1 MVAKDLPAAG
11 AGEDGGVG
19 VQVRPVPGVVD
30 HRGAGPHVDAVEG
43 PAAGVQVGGREGEEP
58 GDAGGVQAAPLGD
71 GVEGQRQRGQQA
83 LALPEGQGVELAQGG
98 GEVGL
103 RPLGHLLE
111 RCFVLRVQGDGQG
124 GVKEPLSAPLHLVA
138 QGRVTSSRAI
148 SASGDMVRPAL
159 EGEGLGRLEAHLLPL
174 QRPCRLL
181 GGYRPQV
188 DGQVHRRS
196 RRHEALKEAG
206 GQRPG
211 PLAQVERPH
220 EGLAYAHIAAAYLHL
235 DGGLV
240 VELRGRAAQGC
251 GHQEHPK
258 LAAPERVD
266 GQPGP
271 RQQAAQL
278 VDALELADG
287 VEAPVEDAVAG
298 LKVGEQTPEGLRRR
312 SGLRGKVLRL
322 GLLQL
327 LPHPSQARRVLP
339 DEQLGGEV
347 QGVERPGEGSQLRL
361 VDLQAHHLADAELHP
376 VQAHRTVVVQV
387 GQHEEQGQLGRELGF
402 GRVDLPCGRLLRSGG
417 LPRCGL
423 RSSLSDSFK
432 QLLQFAR
439 FLFSRGLGLMG

>member
-1 MVAKDLPAAG
+1 M
-11 AGEDGGVG
+11 
-19 VQVRPVPGVVD
+19 
-30 HRGAGPHVDAVEG
+30 
-43 PAAGVQVGGREGEEP
+43 
-58 GDAGGVQAAPLGD
+58 
-71 GVEGQRQRGQQA
+71 
-83 LALPEGQGVELAQGG
+83 
-98 GEVGL
+98 
-103 RPLGHLLE
+103 
-111 RCFVLRVQGDGQG
+111 
-124 GVKEPLSAPLHLVA
+124 
-138 QGRVTSSRAI
+138 SSRAI
-148 SASGDMVRPAL
+148 SASGGHGAAPL
-159 EGEGLGRLEAHLLPL
+159 EGEALRRLEADLLPL

-211 PLAQVERPH
+211 PLAQVERAY

-235 DGGLV
+235 DGGLL
-240 VELRGRAAQGC
+240 VELGWRSAQCGGR
-251 GHQEHPK
+251 QEHPK

-278 VDALELADG
+278 VDAGRLAHG

-376 VQAHRTVVVQV
+376 VQAHRAVVVQV
-387 GQHEEQGQLGRELGF
+387 REHEEQGQVRRRLGGRGLRRCVGF
-402 GRVDLPCGRLLRSGG
+402 RLRGESALRHLLRSGRLAWRR
-417 LPRCGL
+417 LPSAPR
-423 RSSLSDSFK
+423 DSFN
-432 QLLQFAR
+432 QLLQVDS

>member
-1 MVAKDLPAAG
+1 MS
-11 AGEDGGVG
+11 
-19 VQVRPVPGVVD
+19 
-30 HRGAGPHVDAVEG
+30 DAVEG
-43 PAAGVQVGGREGEEP
+43 PAAGVQVGRREGEEP

-71 GVEGQRQRGQQA
+71 GVQAQRQRRQKA
-83 LALPEGQGVELAQGG
+83 LALAEGKGVQLAQGG

-111 RCFVLRVQGDGQG
+111 RGLVPRVQRHGQG
-124 GVKEPLSAPLHLVA
+124 RMKQSLPAPLHLVA
-138 QGRVTSSRAI
+138 QPGHVLQ
-148 SASGDMVRPAL
+148 GDLRLRGHGAPAL
-159 EGEGLGRLEAHLLPL
+159 EGEGLGRLEADLLPL

-235 DGGLV
+235 DGGLL
-240 VELRGRAAQGC
+240 VELGWRSAQGC

-278 VDALELADG
+278 VDAPELAHG

-312 SGLRGKVLRL
+312 SGLRGQVGGL

-327 LPHPSQARRVLP
+327 LPHPSEPRRVLP

-347 QGVERPGEGSQLRL
+347 QGVERPGEGPQLRL
-361 VDLQAHHLADAELHP
+361 IYLQAHHLADAELHP
-376 VQAHRTVVVQV
+376 VQSHRTVVVQV
-387 GQHEEQGQLGRELGF
+387 GQHEE
-402 GRVDLPCGRLLRSGG
+402 
-417 LPRCGL
+417 
-423 RSSLSDSFK
+423 
-432 QLLQFAR
+432 
-439 FLFSRGLGLMG
+439 